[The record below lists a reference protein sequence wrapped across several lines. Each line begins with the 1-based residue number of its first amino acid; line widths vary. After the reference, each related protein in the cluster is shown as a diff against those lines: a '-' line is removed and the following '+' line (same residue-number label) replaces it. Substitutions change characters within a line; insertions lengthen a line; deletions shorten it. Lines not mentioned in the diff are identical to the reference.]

1 MCFLGGFVQKCT
13 LFRAAKQH
21 IFADIAA
28 CYMKCAIC
36 YNIIRYIGIICLSEC
51 DIWHMLC
58 VKKLHTAIRTYGGE
72 HSLAAEKWD
81 TVRDSG
87 TVTLLCVGYKSLCEC
102 SAQQYWLEAQYN
114 RFLGFKYNNFRETK
128 MNPGKVVLC
137 VLKTQMNW
145 VLVRCLLVRNS
156 KIRIQIKAY
165 KRKKSASSISLPCRE
180 NGFRYSS
187 AESKIT
193 GLIFRIFPCDL
204 VAR

>member
-36 YNIIRYIGIICLSEC
+36 YKIIRYIGIICLSEC

-58 VKKLHTAIRTYGGE
+58 VKKLHTAIKNLWGGGE

-87 TVTLLCVGYKSLCEC
+87 TVTLLCVGYKSLCGMLRTAMHTGWKRNTTD
-102 SAQQYWLEAQYN
+102 SWAS
-114 RFLGFKYNNFRETK
+114 KYNNFRETK
-128 MNPGKVVLC
+128 MNPGKCCTL
-137 VLKTQMNW
+137 
-145 VLVRCLLVRNS
+145 
-156 KIRIQIKAY
+156 RIENTGELGACSMPTGPQLQNKDTNQSVQKKE
-165 KRKKSASSISLPCRE
+165 KRKQHILALQRE
-180 NGFRYSS
+180 
-187 AESKIT
+187 
-193 GLIFRIFPCDL
+193 
-204 VAR
+204 